1 MKIGIFGALLILMS
15 SVFATA
21 GQTADFDVSMPSED
35 IQGLA
40 VLTQEQPL
48 DVITPEITVP
58 KNKVSDETFYYIISY
73 STADIAASQKMLQH
87 QLEIVYYIPDHQ
99 YLVHAS
105 AKELQ
110 ELQEKGYVLDATLV
124 RENAN
129 RYLLGTYPKETLY
142 YVYAFQEQDVKQIV
156 KQLKDRGY
164 VVVDTN
170 TYVIVVDMSK
180 TENVERALREI
191 VQIEGVEAAEQRPHY
206 EVLNDV
212 TNVVVGTEDIRQR
225 FGLYG
230 AGQIIAIADSGLDT
244 GVLAT
249 LHPDIR
255 GRVISLTENVYSP
268 TGTCQGIGP
277 TNDPQGHGTAV
288 TGAAIGN
295 GLQSG
300 SNPSQHSYPL
310 GSYAGA
316 APEAQLVFQAVG
328 CDQGGVSAQLPLTI
342 YPPAYNLGARVYSK
356 SFGSGV
362 QDGGYYFLDRDNDQY
377 VNTRKNFVL
386 TMAAGNSAQSFTTTN
401 NAKNVVT
408 VGGFIR
414 DQPTTQI
421 YARGPTKDGR
431 YKPDILSAAIGV
443 LGTGIT
449 TTYSSVQTLPGCTQL
464 TSNPNYCEL
473 AGTSIATPN
482 VAGAAALIREYLMT
496 QRSVNNPSAAL
507 VKALILNGG
516 DHVTN
521 GIPNPNYGWGRMNLT
536 QSLVNDVDNN
546 LALWD
551 VTQGLATN
559 GVSQEKIILVRSDQP
574 LRITLTWTD
583 REACPEPTCSG
594 TLRKLVNDLDLVVT
608 DTNGQ
613 QYYGNDVS
621 LPYDDQPDRIN
632 NVERVE
638 IAVPVIGYY
647 TLQVRGHNVPVGTQ
661 DFALVASYQNSN
673 DLMGCITNGPSPG
686 NIVC

>member
-328 CDQGGVSAQLPLTI
+328 CDQGGTAADFPLNL
-342 YPPAYNLGARVYSK
+342 YNHAYNLGARIHSHSY
-356 SFGSGV
+356 GATN
-362 QDGGYYFLDRDNDQY
+362 DGGYYAKDRDSDQF
-377 VNTRKNFVL
+377 VNSHKNFVL
-386 TMAAGNSAQSFTTTN
+386 LYGAGNSNSPMTTSN
-401 NAKNVVT
+401 NAKDIIT

-431 YKPDILSAAIGV
+431 FKPDILSAAIGV

-449 TTYSSVQTLPGCTQL
+449 TTYSSVQYPWPTGVCQQSA
-464 TSNPNYCEL
+464 SNPAYCG
-473 AGTSIATPN
+473 ASGTSIATPN
-482 VAGAAALIREYLMT
+482 VAGAAALVREYLMT

-507 VKALILNGG
+507 VKSIILNGG

-551 VTQGLATN
+551 VTQG
-559 GVSQEKIILVRSDQP
+559 
-574 LRITLTWTD
+574 
-583 REACPEPTCSG
+583 
-594 TLRKLVNDLDLVVT
+594 
-608 DTNGQ
+608 
-613 QYYGNDVS
+613 
-621 LPYDDQPDRIN
+621 
-632 NVERVE
+632 
-638 IAVPVIGYY
+638 
-647 TLQVRGHNVPVGTQ
+647 
-661 DFALVASYQNSN
+661 
-673 DLMGCITNGPSPG
+673 
-686 NIVC
+686 